1 MYNSRRVSRTG
12 RTIQRRKVDTGIT
25 IDPTKVRAYLEYLL
39 NNGYV
44 QLPQPAPSPDGTYL
58 LVPNADLDVSH
69 LMSNRIY
76 ADEFIASVLA
86 IYNIFLTGTETV
98 YMTLETYLDI
108 DQPTTSSEMQIVNYL
123 TGSHNLITNYNFSFE
138 NPRTGPVV
146 FLFVFCNGR
155 YSITLQHLN
164 GLSYVSGV
172 DLSSNSVTR
181 TSLGIDDSD
190 SSVFIDPKVTLVSV
204 GSE

>member
-25 IDPTKVRAYLEYLL
+25 IDPTKVRAYMEYLL
-39 NNGYV
+39 HNGYV

-69 LMSNRIY
+69 LLSSTVY

-86 IYNIFLTGTETV
+86 IYNIFLKGTETV
-98 YMTLETYLDI
+98 YMKLETELDI
-108 DQPTTSSEMQIVNYL
+108 DNESGYVLKIINADPSK
-123 TGSHNLITNYNFSFE
+123 NYNKGFSLD
-138 NPRTGPVV
+138 PVYSSFTKSFV
-146 FLFVFCNGR
+146 FIFIFCNGL
-155 YSITLQHLN
+155 YSIALQSFN
-164 GLSYVSGV
+164 GQVNEFTGSFTEAQSK
-172 DLSSNSVTR
+172 R
-181 TSLGIDDSD
+181 TFLKIDDND
-190 SSVFIDPKVTLVSV
+190 STTFVNPKVTLVSV

>member
-25 IDPTKVRAYLEYLL
+25 IDPTKVRAYMEYLL
-39 NNGYV
+39 HNGYV

-69 LMSNRIY
+69 LLSSTVY

-86 IYNIFLTGTETV
+86 IYNIFLKGTETV
-98 YMTLETYLDI
+98 YMKLETTLDLDVEPGYVLKI
-108 DQPTTSSEMQIVNYL
+108 INADPSNNYNKGFSL
-123 TGSHNLITNYNFSFE
+123 DPRFDYTGSF
-138 NPRTGPVV
+138 V
-146 FLFVFCNGR
+146 FIFIFCNGL
-155 YSITLQHLN
+155 YSIALQSFN
-164 GLSYVSGV
+164 GQ
-172 DLSSNSVTR
+172 VTAFTCSFTEAQSRR
-181 TSLGIDDSD
+181 TFLKIDDND
-190 SSVFIDPKVTLVSV
+190 STTFVNPKVTLVSV

>member
-25 IDPTKVRAYLEYLL
+25 IDPTKVRAYMEYLL
-39 NNGYV
+39 HNGYV

-69 LMSNRIY
+69 LLSSTVY

-98 YMTLETYLDI
+98 YITLETRIDI
-108 DQPTTSSEMQIVNYL
+108 DSPTSSPEIVISNYL
-123 TGSHNLITNYNFSFE
+123 TGSSSLATNLDIRFERDSF
-138 NPRTGPVV
+138 GPVV

-155 YSITLQHLN
+155 YSITLRRLN
-164 GLSYVSGV
+164 GLSEVSGV
-172 DLSSNSVTR
+172 SLRDISSTR
-181 TSLGIDDSD
+181 TFLKIEDSD
-190 SSVFIDPKVTLVSV
+190 SRVFVNPKVTLVS
-204 GSE
+204 GGGR